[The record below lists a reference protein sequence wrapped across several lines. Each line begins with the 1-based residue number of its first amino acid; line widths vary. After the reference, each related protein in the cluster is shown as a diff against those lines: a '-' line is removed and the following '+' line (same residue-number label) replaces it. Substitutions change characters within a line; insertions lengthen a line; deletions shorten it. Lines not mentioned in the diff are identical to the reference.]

1 MLLVTDDHIAYSSEA
16 AGESRHQHG
25 WSLRLLHHHART
37 HRPSS
42 FCVKRHSFHLKPG
55 GKKRTK
61 EAFGAQKEP
70 HEKKQGYRVTT
81 LPGTDQAH
89 VILTAI
95 CNFQNRYNE
104 RLMGLVGRVAVVT
117 GASRG
122 LGKAMALALASAG
135 ARVALVSRDQEK
147 LNQVAAEARASGGE
161 AEGFCADVGD
171 EAQVL
176 RLEREVVAWFGR
188 VDILINNAGIVV
200 RKPCVDLT
208 LTEWS
213 SVLNTNLTSAFLMCR
228 SFVPHMKGR
237 GYGRILNIASA
248 MAHMSLPGR
257 TAYSSSKS
265 GLLGFTRSLALELAQ
280 EGITVVSIS
289 PGVFATELVEPALS
303 DPKVKEVFG
312 ARTAVGR
319 WGKPEELGKL
329 VLYLCSDDASF
340 ITGSDI
346 AIDGGWTAQ

>member
-1 MLLVTDDHIAYSSEA
+1 
-16 AGESRHQHG
+16 
-25 WSLRLLHHHART
+25 
-37 HRPSS
+37 
-42 FCVKRHSFHLKPG
+42 
-55 GKKRTK
+55 
-61 EAFGAQKEP
+61 
-70 HEKKQGYRVTT
+70 
-81 LPGTDQAH
+81 
-89 VILTAI
+89 
-95 CNFQNRYNE
+95 
-104 RLMGLVGRVAVVT
+104 MGLVGRVAVVT

-135 ARVALVSRDQEK
+135 ARVALVSRDQDK
-147 LNQVAAEARASGGE
+147 LNQVAAEARTAGGE

-171 EAQVL
+171 EPQVL
-176 RLEREVVAWFGR
+176 RLEREVIAWFGR
-188 VDILINNAGIVV
+188 VDILINNAGLVV

-208 LTEWS
+208 FAEWS
-213 SVLNTNLTSAFLMCR
+213 SVLHTNLTGAFLMCR
-228 SFVPHMKGR
+228 SFVPHMQGR

-257 TAYSSSKS
+257 TAYSASKS
-265 GLLGFTRSLALELAQ
+265 GLLGFTRALALELAQ

-289 PGVFATELVEPALS
+289 PGVFATELVEPALN
-303 DPKVKEVFG
+303 DPKVKEIFG

-329 VLYLCSDDASF
+329 ALYLCSDDASF